1 VSAQVAE
8 ARAAAAPAPQTGA
21 GIADHDGVWLAWHEY
36 GEGDPILMIMGFMGS
51 GRAWYRLL
59 PHLAGPSS
67 PSPRRAVTMDNRG
80 TGESDRPLGLWTMDD
95 LAGDALAVMDAAGL
109 ESAHVVGASMGGMIA
124 QHLALDHPERVRSLT
139 LACTHPG
146 GQPGGLPWR
155 MLASLALR
163 PLFGPERTFPLVA
176 PLLYSER
183 TRTRH
188 RDRLAEDLY
197 MRFQDSTPAGTAPA
211 QAAAIFGHDTR
222 ARLRELSMPVLVVHG
237 AEDAL
242 VPPSAAEELARL
254 IPDARLE
261 IIPRCGHILTTDAEE
276 ESAAAILGFL
286 GSLE

>member
-1 VSAQVAE
+1 MSAE
-8 ARAAAAPAPQTGA
+8 ATEAWAAAAPAPQVGA
-21 GIADHDGVWLAWHEY
+21 GIADHDGVWLAWREF
-36 GEGDPILMIMGFMGS
+36 GEGDPILLLMGFMGS

-95 LAGDALAVMDAAGL
+95 FAGDALAVMDAAGL

-124 QHLALDHPERVRSLT
+124 QHLALGHPERVRSLT

-163 PLFGPERTFPLVA
+163 PFFGPDRTFSLVA

-183 TRTRH
+183 TRSERRH
-188 RDRLAEDLY
+188 RLAEDLE
-197 MRFQDSTPAGTAPA
+197 MRFQDSTPVATAPA
-211 QAAAIFGHDTR
+211 QASAIFGHDTR
-222 ARLRELSMPVLVVHG
+222 RRLRDLAMPVLVVHG

-254 IPDARLE
+254 IPGARLE

-276 ESAAAILGFL
+276 EAAAAILGFL
-286 GSLE
+286 DSL